1 MKQSIAAVA
10 LLAGAAL
17 ACAQPARADIVI
29 DWQDFANRINNSVD
43 DRSPVTIA
51 ADAQMALAMFEAA
64 NAVDHRYQSYLGIEP
79 APPGASEDAALM
91 SAARA
96 VLVACYPDKKKMID
110 ENYAIAL
117 EQLPDDAA
125 RQKGMALGE
134 AVAAKAMTHGVI
146 DKTIVQQPFRP
157 RTAPGVWIGAQ
168 LPVFDPYFQ
177 ALEPFAIGRV
187 DALRPPPPPALTS
200 DRYAK
205 DFDEVKRLGGKD
217 STERTPHQSR
227 MARYRITPDL
237 TPMLRRISDLP
248 GRTSV
253 QNARMLVR
261 VTMTEF
267 DEGLAMVDAKMHYQ
281 FWRPITAIRDADQD
295 GNAKTTRDANWAPF
309 INTPNHPEYPCGHCG
324 YASAMATVLK
334 AEVGNAPPGGV
345 EVASESIPEALL
357 QRLPTFDDW
366 VREVSF
372 SRTLGGVHYRF
383 SNEAAQEL
391 GRRAAEKVLA
401 LMPELKR

>member
-125 RQKGMALGE
+125 RQKGMALG
-134 AVAAKAMTHGVI
+134 
-146 DKTIVQQPFRP
+146 
-157 RTAPGVWIGAQ
+157 
-168 LPVFDPYFQ
+168 
-177 ALEPFAIGRV
+177 
-187 DALRPPPPPALTS
+187 
-200 DRYAK
+200 
-205 DFDEVKRLGGKD
+205 
-217 STERTPHQSR
+217 
-227 MARYRITPDL
+227 
-237 TPMLRRISDLP
+237 
-248 GRTSV
+248 
-253 QNARMLVR
+253 
-261 VTMTEF
+261 
-267 DEGLAMVDAKMHYQ
+267 
-281 FWRPITAIRDADQD
+281 
-295 GNAKTTRDANWAPF
+295 
-309 INTPNHPEYPCGHCG
+309 
-324 YASAMATVLK
+324 
-334 AEVGNAPPGGV
+334 
-345 EVASESIPEALL
+345 
-357 QRLPTFDDW
+357 
-366 VREVSF
+366 
-372 SRTLGGVHYRF
+372 
-383 SNEAAQEL
+383 
-391 GRRAAEKVLA
+391 
-401 LMPELKR
+401 